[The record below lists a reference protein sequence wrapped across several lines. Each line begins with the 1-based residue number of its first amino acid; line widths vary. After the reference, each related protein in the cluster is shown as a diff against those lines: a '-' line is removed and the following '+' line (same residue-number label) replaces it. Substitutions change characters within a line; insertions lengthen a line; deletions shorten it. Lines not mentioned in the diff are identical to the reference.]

1 MKDIVKIS
9 KKTERFNHRV
19 LIAAIATHIFVAVAG
34 FIATQAA
41 VADKLL
47 PFGLSLA
54 SGASLTYTPA
64 AAIGVFLGYFI
75 PALDTGGFRYI
86 AAMFAII
93 AIKLLLS
100 GYKRLTEYPFFLS
113 FICLLAS
120 FLTSAVTLSGLNFSF
135 LNVIAEALLA
145 AGGTYFIS
153 RLCHSLP
160 KAVSGLN
167 AD

>member
-9 KKTERFNHRV
+9 EKTEKFNHRELV
-19 LIAAIATHIFVAVAG
+19 AAGATHALAAAAG
-34 FIATQAA
+34 FIAARAA

-54 SGASLTYTPA
+54 AGASLTYTPA

-86 AAMFAII
+86 AAMLAVI

-100 GYKRLTEYPFFLS
+100 GYKRLTENPVFLS
-113 FICLLAS
+113 FI
-120 FLTSAVTLSGLNFSF
+120 
-135 LNVIAEALLA
+135 
-145 AGGTYFIS
+145 
-153 RLCHSLP
+153 
-160 KAVSGLN
+160 
-167 AD
+167 